1 MQAKV
6 QHSVDNDTEANVD
19 ISKRGVRAEISETG
33 VDVDRRETDAGVD
46 MTETEAQ
53 RLADYAGL
61 FDVIESTPLT
71 QEQRRACISDAAA
84 TLVLAG
90 AGAGKTSTLTG
101 RVAFLLANGLASPEE
116 ILCLAFAREAALE
129 IQDRLL
135 RRLADRLSVDGF
147 VASTFHSLGLQ
158 IVTKVEKNRPRI
170 ACFCTKPE
178 TVRGFLNKQIQLFT
192 ERSDDYARLLFE
204 YFAIVEPRLSLSCEY
219 VSRDAYLASFAS
231 RSLRAL
237 NGELMRNPLD
247 CLVANAFS
255 VMGFAYR
262 YRAHFPQEVYLGKRI
277 PYRASFFL
285 PDINV
290 YIDVFDYV
298 EQIDVPREVR
308 QLAVRLSDIH
318 RRYGTPYIQLWETP
332 AYAADIGSLIQDLNQ
347 RLHQQRGLLNRFPKN
362 PITVCDDENV
372 CAGKKTLSDD
382 NTWWKKCVAS
392 ARDCLSM
399 LMVSE
404 RWEALMET
412 LADLLPLYRLAK
424 SKADI
429 VNNGSGTNVLSD
441 PAVERMKRCVLSL
454 LEPLVHAYDAHIRDR
469 GEIDFDGM
477 ISRATQYV
485 KEGRFQVPWRD
496 ILIDEFQDISS
507 HRYALIAAMLSQQP
521 DIRLFCV
528 GDDWQAIYRFAG
540 SDIRYCTQFGERVH
554 PQFRLIPLSCTFRF
568 NQDLCRISSRFL
580 MKNVFQN
587 TKQLYAVKPGGAPV
601 ITIENQVRGL
611 ASILSRLQEEASK
624 AVSVRSDRIDAANTS
639 DAVICQLKFSVL
651 ILARFSHLLPT
662 QSLLTEF
669 GRRYPMLQIQT
680 STVHA
685 SKGLEADYVLILNM
699 EQGGYGFPS
708 EKPIDPVREQFL
720 PPQEDFAFADE
731 RRLFYVAMT
740 RARKHLWLLVPDEVN
755 RHSIFVTELLRENGK
770 YIRRQDSS
778 DWRSS
783 LSAYRQKLPIARI
796 IHEIKRYVVGLRV
809 GAEKK
814 DRIS

>member
-1 MQAKV
+1 MQTKV
-6 QHSVDNDTEANVD
+6 QGSVDSRDTEASVD
-19 ISKRGVRAEISETG
+19 INDTQAGVNTSET
-33 VDVDRRETDAGVD
+33 VAGVD

-53 RLADYAGL
+53 WLVDYAGL

-71 QEQRRACISDAAA
+71 QEQRRACVSDAAA

-90 AGAGKTSTLTG
+90 AGTGKTSTLTG
-101 RVAFLLANGLASPEE
+101 RVAFLLANDLASPEE
-116 ILCLAFAREAALE
+116 ILCLAFARAAALE
-129 IQDRLL
+129 IQDRLH

-158 IVTKVEKNRPRI
+158 IVTQVEQKRPQI
-170 ACFCTKPE
+170 TCFCTQPE
-178 TVRGFLNKQIQLFT
+178 TVRRFLDEQIRQCM
-192 ERSDDYARLLFE
+192 ERSDDYARLLIE
-204 YFAIVEPRLSLSCEY
+204 YFASVEPRLSLSGEY

-231 RSLRAL
+231 RPLRSLR
-237 NGELMRNPLD
+237 GELMRNPLE

-255 VMGFAYR
+255 LLGFVYH
-262 YRAHFPQEVYLGKRI
+262 YLAHYPQEVYLTKRM

-285 PDINV
+285 PDIHV
-290 YIDVFDYV
+290 YVDVFDYV
-298 EQIDVPREVR
+298 EQNDAPLEVR

-318 RRYGTPYIQLWETP
+318 HRYGTQYIQLWESSTS
-332 AYAADIGSLIQDLNQ
+332 AADIGSLIQYLN
-347 RLHQQRGLLNRFPKN
+347 RTLHQQRGHLNSFPDVPVTGPAVEKAN
-362 PITVCDDENV
+362 
-372 CAGKKTLSDD
+372 SDA
-382 NTWWKKCVAS
+382 NAWWKKSLVSAS
-392 ARDCLSM
+392 DCLSM
-399 LMVSE
+399 LMGSE
-404 RWEALMET
+404 RWEALLEM

-424 SKADI
+424 TRADI
-429 VNNGSGTNVLSD
+429 VNAGSGTNAWSD
-441 PAVERMKRCVLSL
+441 PAVERMNRYVLSM
-454 LEPLVHAYDAHIRDR
+454 LEPLVHAYDAYIRDR

-485 KEGRFQVPWRD
+485 KEGRFQIPWRD

-507 HRYALIAAMLSQQP
+507 HRYALIAAMLAQQP
-521 DIRLFCV
+521 GIRLFCV

-568 NQDLCRISSRFL
+568 NQDLCQISSRFL
-580 MKNVFQN
+580 MKNAFQN
-587 TKQLYAVKPGGAPV
+587 SKKLYAVKPGGVPV
-601 ITIENQVRGL
+601 ITIAIQAQGL
-611 ASILSRLQEEASK
+611 PSILSRLQEEASK
-624 AVSVRSDRIDAANTS
+624 AASVRSDRIDAASNS
-639 DAVICQLKFSVL
+639 NAAVCQLKFTVL
-651 ILARFSHLLPT
+651 ILARFSHLLPA

-669 GRRYPMLQIQT
+669 GRRYPMLQIQS

-699 EQGGYGFPS
+699 EQGVYGFPS

-740 RARKHLWLLVPDEVN
+740 RARKRLWLLVPDEEN
-755 RHSIFVTELLRENGK
+755 RLSIFVTELLKENK
-770 YIRRQDSS
+770 KHIRRHDRRS
-778 DWRSS
+778 WRTS

-809 GAEKK
+809 GTEKK
-814 DRIS
+814 DRIT

>member
-1 MQAKV
+1 MQAKA
-6 QHSVDNDTEANVD
+6 QHSVDSDTEASVD
-19 ISKRGVRAEISETG
+19 ISKRGVRAEISETEVG
-33 VDVDRRETDAGVD
+33 VDTREPEAGFD

-71 QEQRRACISDAAA
+71 QEQRRACVSEAAA

-90 AGAGKTSTLTG
+90 AGTGKTSTLTG
-101 RVAFLLANGLASPEE
+101 RVAFLVANGLAAPEE
-116 ILCLAFAREAALE
+116 ILCLAFAREAAVE
-129 IQDRLL
+129 IQDRLH
-135 RRLADRLSVDGF
+135 RRLADRLSVDDF

-158 IVTKVEKNRPRI
+158 IVTQVEQDRPRI
-170 ACFCTKPE
+170 TGFCTQPE
-178 TVRGFLNKQIQLFT
+178 TLRGFLNEQIQQFT

-204 YFAIVEPRLSLSCEY
+204 YFAIVEPRLSLSGEY

-231 RSLRAL
+231 RPLRSL

-247 CLVANAFS
+247 CLVANAFIL
-255 VMGFAYR
+255 MGFAYH
-262 YRAHFPQEVYLGKRI
+262 YRAHYPQEVYLGKRM

-285 PDINV
+285 PDIDV

-298 EQIDVPREVR
+298 EQNAVPREVR

-318 RRYGTPYIQLWETP
+318 RRYGTPYIQLWEAP
-332 AYAADIGSLIQDLNQ
+332 AYAADTGSLIQDLTQ
-347 RLHQQRGLLNRFPKN
+347 RLHQQHGLLNRYPN
-362 PITVCDDENV
+362 YPITACDAENA
-372 CAGKKTLSDD
+372 CAAEKTNNDD
-382 NTWWKKCVAS
+382 NAWWKKCVAS
-392 ARDCLSM
+392 APGCLSK
-399 LMVSE
+399 LMGSE
-404 RWEALMET
+404 RWEILLET

-424 SKADI
+424 TKADI
-429 VNNGSGTNVLSD
+429 ANIGSGASVLSD
-441 PAVERMKRCVLSL
+441 PAVERKNRCVLSL
-454 LEPLVHAYDAHIRDR
+454 LEPLVQAYDAHIRDR

-485 KEGRFQVPWRD
+485 REGRFLVPWRD

-507 HRYALIAAMLSQQP
+507 HRYALIAAMLAQQP
-521 DIRLFCV
+521 GIRLFCV

-554 PQFRLIPLSCTFRF
+554 PQYRLIPLSRTFRF

-580 MKNVFQN
+580 MKNAFQN
-587 TKQLYAVKPGGAPV
+587 TKQLYAVRHGGAPV
-601 ITIENQVRGL
+601 ITIAMQTRGL
-611 ASILSRLQEEASK
+611 ATILSLLQEEASK
-624 AVSVRSDRIDAANTS
+624 VASIRSGNIDPASNS
-639 DAVICQLKFSVL
+639 DAVVCQLKFSVL
-651 ILARFSHLLPT
+651 ILARFSHLLPA

-669 GRRYPMLQIQT
+669 DRRYPMLQIQA

-699 EQGGYGFPS
+699 ERGVYGFPS

-740 RARKHLWLLVPDEVN
+740 RARKQLWLLVPEEVN
-755 RHSIFVTELLRENGK
+755 SHSIFVTELLKENK
-770 YIRRQDSS
+770 KHIRRHDSR
-778 DWRSS
+778 DWRSN
-783 LSAYRQKLPIARI
+783 LSAYRQKLPVARV
-796 IHEIKRYVVGLRV
+796 IHEIKRYVISLRV
-809 GAEKK
+809 GTEKK